1 MADSSLP
8 PAAQDQRLRDPPR
21 ADPHARCTLSLRE
34 LADSSRVS
42 DVATGFSSREL
53 ADSSRGSRV
62 SDVATGWILNFVG
75 TSD

>member
-21 ADPHARCTLSLRE
+21 ARCTLSLRE
-34 LADSSRVS
+34 LADSSRDSRVS

-53 ADSSRGSRV
+53 VDSSRGSRV

-75 TSD
+75 TSG